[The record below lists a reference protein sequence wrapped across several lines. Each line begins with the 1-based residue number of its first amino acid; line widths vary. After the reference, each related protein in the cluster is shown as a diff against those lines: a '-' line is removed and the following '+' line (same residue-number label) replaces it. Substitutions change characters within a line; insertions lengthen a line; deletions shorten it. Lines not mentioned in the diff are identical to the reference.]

1 MIMSPSTSHVDMTH
15 SLLILKDSS
24 SSSTRARIAWSP
36 EPHRRSAARRRAGG
50 GRQHSAPGA
59 SPEEVMA
66 QEAAEHWPAVRAGTQ
81 QGWAQGLLK
90 AGENIRCNWNPEW
103 QLVPTASSL
112 LLGPLQLE
120 ADGNKNQPGKSPNRA
135 LAGAEQLPACLKSNS
150 WAGGENHPANTST
163 PLLPLEAPTFP
174 DCQLNSAQA

>member
-1 MIMSPSTSHVDMTH
+1 MSPSTSHVDMTH

-81 QGWAQGLLK
+81 QG
-90 AGENIRCNWNPEW
+90 
-103 QLVPTASSL
+103 
-112 LLGPLQLE
+112 
-120 ADGNKNQPGKSPNRA
+120 
-135 LAGAEQLPACLKSNS
+135 
-150 WAGGENHPANTST
+150 
-163 PLLPLEAPTFP
+163 
-174 DCQLNSAQA
+174 